1 MCSSTFCFTLLQKP
15 GVEGP
20 MQWFSSTAT
29 RVAQLKEPRSAEPN
43 VSSNAGRTINQG
55 LWENWWASRASCE
68 TPLSVQMI
76 ASLVILVL
84 QLKGDVKEPLT
95 SRFETE

>member
-1 MCSSTFCFTLLQKP
+1 MCSSSFCFTVLQKP

-55 LWENWWASRASCE
+55 
-68 TPLSVQMI
+68 
-76 ASLVILVL
+76 
-84 QLKGDVKEPLT
+84 
-95 SRFETE
+95 F